1 MNAIGFF
8 NASKNK
14 RYFYLSYS
22 EKMKLFRAYT
32 HDLLETHYLNL
43 GFNQT
48 DENEAHMKTL
58 SRISANEAMCKLDY
72 PDCVQKATEVF
83 ASWLPSCQAP
93 GVNIPADIKDVVL
106 NTAIRSGEAYRW
118 SFLLEKFQTETVDSN
133 KKKYLVA
140 LARTEDEALIGR

>member
-1 MNAIGFF
+1 MPLAFLIHIKVKDIFIF
-8 NASKNK
+8 
-14 RYFYLSYS
+14 SYS
-22 EKMKLFRAYT
+22 EKMKLFRAYV

-43 GFNQT
+43 GFNQS
-48 DENEAHMKTL
+48 DENESHMRTL
-58 SRISANEAMCKLDY
+58 SRISANEAMCELDY

-106 NTAIRSGEAYRW
+106 NTAIRSGEVYRW

-140 LARTEDEALIGR
+140 LAQTEDVAIIGR

>member
-1 MNAIGFF
+1 MN
-8 NASKNK
+8 
-14 RYFYLSYS
+14 
-22 EKMKLFRAYT
+22 LFRAYA

-43 GFNQT
+43 GFSQQDA
-48 DENEAHMKTL
+48 DEDYMKIL

-72 PDCVQKATEVF
+72 PDCVQNATEVF

-106 NTAIRSGEAYRW
+106 NTAIRTGEAYRW

-140 LARTEDEALIGR
+140 LARTEDVAIIER

>member
-1 MNAIGFF
+1 MPLAFLIHLKVKDIFIF
-8 NASKNK
+8 
-14 RYFYLSYS
+14 SYS
-22 EKMKLFRAYT
+22 EKMKLFRAYV

-43 GFNQT
+43 GFNQS
-48 DENEAHMKTL
+48 DENESHMRTL
-58 SRISANEAMCKLDY
+58 SRISANEAMCELDY
-72 PDCVQKATEVF
+72 PNCVQKATEVF

-140 LARTEDEALIGR
+140 LTRTEDVAIIER

>member
-1 MNAIGFF
+1 MPLAFLIHIKVKDIFIF
-8 NASKNK
+8 
-14 RYFYLSYS
+14 SYS
-22 EKMKLFRAYT
+22 EKMKLFRAYV

-48 DENEAHMKTL
+48 DENESHMRTL
-58 SRISANEAMCKLDY
+58 SRISANEAMCELDY

-140 LARTEDEALIGR
+140 LTRTEDVAIIER

>member
-1 MNAIGFF
+1 MPLAFLIHIKVKDIFIF
-8 NASKNK
+8 
-14 RYFYLSYS
+14 SYS
-22 EKMKLFRAYT
+22 EKMKLFRAYV

-43 GFNQT
+43 GFDQT

-58 SRISANEAMCKLDY
+58 SRISANEAMCELDY

-140 LARTEDEALIGR
+140 LTRTEDVAIIER

>member
-1 MNAIGFF
+1 MNAFGFF
-8 NASKNK
+8 NASKSK
-14 RYFYLSYS
+14 RYFHLFCS
-22 EKMKLFRAYT
+22 EKMKLFRAFV

-48 DENEAHMKTL
+48 DENESHMRTL
-58 SRISANEAMCKLDY
+58 SRISANEAMCELDY
-72 PDCVQKATEVF
+72 PDCVQKTTEVF
-83 ASWLPSCQAP
+83 FFFLPSCQAP

-118 SFLLEKFQTETVDSN
+118 SFLLEKFQTETIDSN

-140 LARTEDEALIGR
+140 LTRTEDVAIIER

>member
-1 MNAIGFF
+1 MNALGFF
-8 NASKNK
+8 NTSKSK
-14 RYFYLSYS
+14 KCFHLFYS
-22 EKMKLFRAYT
+22 EKMKLFRAYV
-32 HDLLETHYLNL
+32 HDLLETHYLDL

-48 DENEAHMKTL
+48 DENEAHMQTL

-106 NTAIRSGEAYRW
+106 NTAIRSGEVYRW

-140 LARTEDEALIGR
+140 LAQTEDVAIIGR